1 MRLSEQA
8 SDDKFLFETSRLV
21 ILLLLQSNVVIPV
34 KLERFSVS
42 NWLFEQSRVLRMELL
57 LVGSFEDRQNPVSAD
72 SRAFLL
78 SSPAV
83 TYVGQ
88 QEDVRPFLKAADALV
103 LPSYREGFPNVVL
116 QGGAMLPQ

>member
-42 NWLFEQSRVLRMELL
+42 NWLLEQSRVLRIELL
-57 LVGSFEDRQNPVSAD
+57 LVGSF
-72 SRAFLL
+72 
-78 SSPAV
+78 
-83 TYVGQ
+83 
-88 QEDVRPFLKAADALV
+88 
-103 LPSYREGFPNVVL
+103 NVVNL
-116 QGGAMLPQ
+116 L